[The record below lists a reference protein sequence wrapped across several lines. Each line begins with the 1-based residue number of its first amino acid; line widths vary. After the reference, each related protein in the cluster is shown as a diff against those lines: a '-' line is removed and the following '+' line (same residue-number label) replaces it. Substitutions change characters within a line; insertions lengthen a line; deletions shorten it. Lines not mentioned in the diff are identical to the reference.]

1 MNDRLTRQVP
11 VFALVGLASTATHVG
26 GALIARIALGLDPL
40 AANLGGYLCAV
51 GVSYLGNAWL
61 TFRRPA
67 ARAAQAL
74 RFFIVSLA
82 GLALGQGLTWLLSG
96 QLGWPFPITLA
107 VVVLAVAALSF
118 TLQRVWAFRADR

>member
-1 MNDRLTRQVP
+1 VSRDLLRQIP
-11 VFALVGLASTATHVG
+11 VFGLVGLASTATHVG
-26 GALIARIALGLDPL
+26 GALAARIGLDLTPL
-40 AANLGGYLCAV
+40 AANFAGYLCAV

-67 ARAAQAL
+67 ARAGQAL

-82 GLALGQGLTWLLSG
+82 GLALGQGLTWALTG
-96 QLGWPFPITLA
+96 PLGWPFAVALA

-118 TLQRVWAFRADR
+118 TLSRLWAFRIGR